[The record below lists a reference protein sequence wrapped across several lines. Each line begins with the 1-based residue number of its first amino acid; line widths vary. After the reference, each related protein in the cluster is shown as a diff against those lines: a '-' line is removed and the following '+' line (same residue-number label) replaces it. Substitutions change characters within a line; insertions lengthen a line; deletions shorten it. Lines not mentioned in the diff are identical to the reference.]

1 MSSNTKL
8 PLTGDEKLK
17 LRRAK
22 IKMSEI
28 HHFEVEKIAHFLNV
42 TVEKARILKG
52 LAEFQSIPSI
62 GFKLAENLVFD
73 LNIFSLS
80 EIKDKNGA
88 ELFNQLEKKLGVL
101 TDSCV
106 EDQFRC
112 VVYYANN
119 PKSIKQWFDFTEER
133 KAYREKVGFPKDRPI
148 KAGYE

>member
-22 IKMSEI
+22 IKISELY
-28 HHFEVEKIAHFLNV
+28 HFEVDKIAHILN
-42 TVEKARILKG
+42 TPVEKARLLKG

-62 GFKLAENLVFD
+62 GYKLAENLVFD

-112 VVYYANN
+112 VVHYANN
-119 PKSIKQWFDFTEER
+119 PKSNKQWFDFTEER
-133 KAYREKVGFPKDRPI
+133 KAYREIVGFPIDRPI
-148 KAGYE
+148 